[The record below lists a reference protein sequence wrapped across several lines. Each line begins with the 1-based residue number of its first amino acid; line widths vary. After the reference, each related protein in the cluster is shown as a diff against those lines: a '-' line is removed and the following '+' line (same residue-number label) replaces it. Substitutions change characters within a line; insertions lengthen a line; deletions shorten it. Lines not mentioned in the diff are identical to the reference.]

1 MLSDACDPVTG
12 TLKTWGYTRHDLE
25 QAIRAMNVHIAY
37 AATLEQASSG
47 QPALTPFRTWVAQQ
61 LILGHFDPA
70 PVEQVDDAHEV
81 PPTLSGRA

>member
-1 MLSDACDPVTG
+1 MLSDVCDPVTG

-37 AATLEQASSG
+37 AATLEQATSG

-61 LILGHFDPA
+61 LVLGHFDPA
-70 PVEQVDDAHEV
+70 QAEQVDDACEV
-81 PPTLSGRA
+81 PPAVTGMA